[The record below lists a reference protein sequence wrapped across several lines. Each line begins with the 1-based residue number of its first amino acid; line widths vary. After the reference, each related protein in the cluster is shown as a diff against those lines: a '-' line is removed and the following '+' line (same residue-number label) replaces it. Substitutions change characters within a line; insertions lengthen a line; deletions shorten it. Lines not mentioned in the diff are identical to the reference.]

1 MNVIDYQGTI
11 RRGTRCSTAKAFL
24 RPARHRPNLHVALY
38 AHVTKIIINPVTNQA
53 TGVQFLRDGRM
64 QLVHAKREVILSGG
78 SIGSAQLLMLSGV
91 GPREHLQRL
100 GIRVLRD
107 LRVGDNL
114 QDHVGMFGLTFIVD
128 KPVAIIQNRLRV
140 RIANVCVT
148 YLLNTR

>member
-1 MNVIDYQGTI
+1 M
-11 RRGTRCSTAKAFL
+11 
-24 RPARHRPNLHVALY
+24 ALY

-64 QLVHAKREVILSGG
+64 HLVHAKREVILSAG
-78 SIGSAQLLMLSGV
+78 SIGSAQMLMLSGI

-100 GIRVLRD
+100 GIRVLQD

-128 KPVAIIQNRLRV
+128 KPVAIVQNRLRV
-140 RIANVCVT
+140 RM
-148 YLLNTR
+148 